1 MKWSFSKNVLI
12 ILLIL
17 LNILMFAV
25 RYTSRN
31 NAYTLHS
38 ENEQNIRNIL
48 YDHNFLLYTL
58 LPTEFYPLR
67 PLEGT
72 FESVDGEDIANFYF
86 ADRNYEKKTEGTK
99 DIYYKDAN
107 TYVEVYRNGKVV
119 YYEGLSK
126 GSPELSDGEIDKDEA
141 YEMLTT
147 FYRKIYKGDRTYKA
161 EGYDKEAGVYKY
173 YYYNQYKDTYV
184 FNDYVKIQIYL
195 DHIEAESWKVNVK
208 PSSDKTNDLIPV
220 DEALFNFVKNVKIET
235 EESIYVTDIALGYYA
250 INDLLA
256 TDEKVV
262 EYPYYKISI
271 KHNGDFYI
279 NAYTN
284 EIYNS
289 KLELI
294 DNTDVTNE

>member
-17 LNILMFAV
+17 LNVLMFAV
-25 RYTSRN
+25 RYSARN

-38 ENEQNIRNIL
+38 DNEQNIRNIL
-48 YDHNFLLYTL
+48 YKNNFLLYTL
-58 LPTEFYPLR
+58 LPSEFYPLR
-67 PLEGT
+67 TLEGT
-72 FESVDGEDIANFYF
+72 FESVDGDDIARFYF
-86 ADRNYEKKTEGTK
+86 SDKNYEKKIEGTK
-99 DIYYKDAN
+99 DIYYRDDKS
-107 TYVEVYRNGKVV
+107 YVEVYRNGKVV
-119 YYEGLSK
+119 YYEAIPK
-126 GSPELSDGEIDKDEA
+126 NSPELSDGEITKDEA

-173 YYYNQYKDTYV
+173 YYYNQYKDTYI
-184 FNDYVKIQIYL
+184 FNDYVQIQIFM
-195 DHIEAESWKVNVK
+195 DHIEAEIWKVNVK
-208 PSSDKTNDLIPV
+208 AKGDKTNDLIPV

-235 EESIYVTDIALGYYA
+235 EESIYITDIALGYYA

-256 TDEKVV
+256 TDEKVI

-279 NAYTN
+279 NAFTN

-294 DNTDVTNE
+294 DNKDVINE